1 MTCTQREAGFCA
13 TTFRSSPPDPQSDGR
28 WQHLV
33 VAGAGKQVLVQGNA
47 SDYVFVL
54 CAGWAFRYIQLPDGG
69 RQILKFLLPGDLLS
83 PVSIFEE
90 ASDFS
95 VKALTGIQI
104 SCFARSEVRS
114 RCFAD
119 PDVQSAVT
127 QSFIADGRD
136 ANEFLAVLGHRS
148 AEQRIAHLFLHLIRR
163 IADHH
168 VIRRHRYPFPLRQ
181 QHIADAVGLTSVHVS
196 RVLGLFRDRRVVVLA
211 EGMLEVVDLPALE
224 AIGSLK

>member
-13 TTFRSSPPDPQSDGR
+13 TTFRSSPPDPQNDGR

-95 VKALTGIQI
+95 VK
-104 SCFARSEVRS
+104 
-114 RCFAD
+114 
-119 PDVQSAVT
+119 
-127 QSFIADGRD
+127 
-136 ANEFLAVLGHRS
+136 
-148 AEQRIAHLFLHLIRR
+148 RR
-163 IADHH
+163 
-168 VIRRHRYPFPLRQ
+168 
-181 QHIADAVGLTSVHVS
+181 
-196 RVLGLFRDRRVVVLA
+196 
-211 EGMLEVVDLPALE
+211 
-224 AIGSLK
+224 